1 MRRLATDSKA
11 AADIRASDFDA
22 TKHWGRV
29 YRTTPDDSVSWY
41 EPEPRAS
48 LEALALAG
56 IPPGAAL
63 VDVGAGSS
71 RLVEHLLDRGAT
83 DLCVVDI
90 AATAFETSRAR
101 LGPRA
106 TQVDWVVADVTA
118 WRPERSFDVWH
129 DRALFHFL
137 TDPAQRDGYRA
148 ALRRATVPGGWLIV
162 ATFAADGPER
172 CSGLPVRRYDGPGL
186 VAEFDED
193 FTAHDVWR
201 DAHRS
206 PSGTIQ
212 PFTWVV
218 MRRR

>member
-1 MRRLATDSKA
+1 MTKTASEMRTPNPTE
-11 AADIRASDFDA
+11 AD
-22 TKHWGRV
+22 HWGRV
-29 YRTTPDDSVSWY
+29 YRTTADDAVSWY

-48 LEALALAG
+48 LEALALAD
-56 IPPGAAL
+56 IPPTAAL

-71 RLVEHLLDRGAT
+71 RLVEHLLDHGAT
-83 DLCVVDI
+83 DLTVVDI
-90 AATAFETSRAR
+90 AASAFETSRAR

-106 TQVDWVVADVTA
+106 TQVDWVVADVTG
-118 WRPERSFDVWH
+118 WRPDRRFDVWH

-137 TDPAQRDGYRA
+137 TEPEQRAGYRA
-148 ALRRATVPGGWLIV
+148 ALRQATAPGTWLVV

-186 VAEFDED
+186 MAEFHED
-193 FTAHDVWR
+193 FAPHDVWR

-206 PSGTIQ
+206 PDGAVQS
-212 PFTWVV
+212 FTWAV

>member
-1 MRRLATDSKA
+1 MTKTSSKVRATNLGEA
-11 AADIRASDFDA
+11 E
-22 TKHWGRV
+22 HWGRV
-29 YRTTPDDSVSWY
+29 YRTTAEDAVSWF

-56 IPPGAAL
+56 IPSDGAL

-71 RLVEHLLDRGAT
+71 RLVEHLLDHGAT
-83 DLCVVDI
+83 DLTVVDI
-90 AATAFETSRAR
+90 AASALETSRAR

-106 TQVDWVVADVTA
+106 AQVDWVVADVTG
-118 WRPERSFDVWH
+118 WRPDRRFDVWH

-137 TDPAQRDGYRA
+137 TEPAQRDGYRA
-148 ALRRATVPGGWLIV
+148 ALRQATAPGAWLVV

-172 CSGLPVRRYDGPGL
+172 CSGLPVRRYDGLGL

-193 FTAHDVWR
+193 FAPHDVWR

-206 PSGTIQ
+206 PGGVLQ
-212 PFTWVV
+212 PFTWAV